1 MRLYFRIILP
11 IEPQTNYPE
20 IVPLC
25 FEHARIKGHF
35 KGTPAH
41 CLPDETSLDSKDS
54 CDSARLTLLRQQ
66 VELAEQEMRRESA
79 KAKRVEITLQ
89 AEQRARVDAEVRCEQ
104 VRKGRLLSVEFC
116 SKFYGS
122 SPEIPEVFATVL
134 WCSLK

>member
-1 MRLYFRIILP
+1 MLDKKLTTTNTKVEITLKMASLECDFRGPSSKFFQINF
-11 IEPQTNYPE
+11 Q
-20 IVPLC
+20 
-25 FEHARIKGHF
+25 
-35 KGTPAH
+35 GTPAH

-104 VRKGRLLSVEFC
+104 VRNSHHQNHTIRNIRYSFM
-116 SKFYGS
+116 
-122 SPEIPEVFATVL
+122 VFFL
-134 WCSLK
+134 N

>member
-1 MRLYFRIILP
+1 MEYNF
-11 IEPQTNYPE
+11 Q
-20 IVPLC
+20 
-25 FEHARIKGHF
+25 
-35 KGTPAH
+35 GTPAH

-104 VRKGRLLSVEFC
+104 VRNAHLQNQKIRNIRYNFM
-116 SKFYGS
+116 
-122 SPEIPEVFATVL
+122 VFSQLT
-134 WCSLK
+134 LKIDLTRGI